1 MLDYRVQSLCGGHL
15 QLILLL
21 GDVYVGLKSPVSLCW
36 SPSVDII
43 IRRCLCWIIESSLFV
58 EVTFC

>member
-21 GDVYVGLKSPVSLCW
+21 GDVYVGPVSLW
-36 SPSVDII
+36 RSP
-43 IRRCLCWIIESSLFV
+43 
-58 EVTFC
+58 